1 MLLPDARIY
10 VAGHT
15 GLAGS
20 AIRRRLEAEG
30 YRNLILRTHAD
41 LDLTDERAVERF
53 FAAEKPSHVIL
64 AAAKV
69 GGIAANAAFPAE
81 FLSVNLRI
89 AANIIDSAWRHGAA
103 KLLYLA
109 SSCIYP
115 RVTAQPIREEALLTG
130 TLEPTNEAYAIAKI
144 AGLKL
149 CQAYRRQHGFDA
161 IVAMP
166 TNLYG
171 PHDRF
176 DPESSHVLPA
186 LLRRFHEAK
195 EAGAPDVTVWG
206 SGTPRR
212 DFLHADDL
220 ATACLAMLRGYS
232 DAMPVNIGSGSD
244 ISIRELAELIADIVG
259 YRGAIHFDPSRPDG
273 TPEKRLDITRMTAL
287 GWHPAIDLKAGI
299 EQTYRWYRENCARE
313 TAAV

>member
-1 MLLPDARIY
+1 MLLPDSRVY

-30 YRNLILRTHAD
+30 HRTLLLRTHAE
-41 LDLTDERAVERF
+41 LDLTDERAVEAF

-69 GGIAANAAFPAE
+69 GGIATNAAFPAE

-89 AANIIDSAWRHGAA
+89 AANVIESAWRYGAE

-115 RVTAQPIREEALLTG
+115 RITPQPIREAALLTG
-130 TLEPTNEAYAIAKI
+130 ALEPTNEAYAIAKI

-171 PHDRF
+171 PQDRF
-176 DPESSHVLPA
+176 DPEAGHVLPA

-195 EAGAPDVTVWG
+195 KAGAPEVTVWG
-206 SGTPRR
+206 SGSPRR

-220 ATACLAMLRGYS
+220 AAACLTLLRGYS
-232 DAMPVNIGSGSD
+232 DEMPVNIGSGDD
-244 ISIRELAELIADIVG
+244 ISIRELAFLIAEITG
-259 YRGAIHFDPSRPDG
+259 YRGAITFDASRPDG
-273 TPEKRLDITRMTAL
+273 TPEKRLDISRITAL
-287 GWHPAIDLKAGI
+287 DWRPAIDLCSGI
-299 EQTYRWYRENCARE
+299 EDTYRWYRENCARE
-313 TAAV
+313 TATV

>member
-1 MLLPDARIY
+1 MLTPDSRIY

-20 AIRRRLEAEG
+20 AICRALEEAG
-30 YRNLILRTHAD
+30 HRNLILRAHAD

-53 FAAEKPSHVIL
+53 FAVERPSHVIL

-69 GGIAANAAFPAE
+69 GGIAANASFPAA

-89 AANIIDSAWRHGAA
+89 AANVIEAAWRHGAE

-115 RVTAQPIREEALLTG
+115 RITPQPIREEALLTG

-149 CQAYRRQHGFDA
+149 CQAYRRQYGFDA

-171 PHDRF
+171 PYDRF
-176 DPESSHVLPA
+176 DAEAGHVLPA

-195 EAGAPDVTVWG
+195 QAGAPGVTVWG
-206 SGTPRR
+206 SGAPRR
-212 DFLHADDL
+212 DFLHAGDL
-220 ATACLAMLRGYS
+220 ATACLTMLRDYS
-232 DAMPVNIGSGSD
+232 GEMPVNIGSGGD
-244 ISIRELAELIADIVG
+244 IPVRDLAALIADIIG
-259 YRGAIHFDPSRPDG
+259 YRGGIRFDPSRPDG
-273 TPEKRLDITRMTAL
+273 TPEKRLDISRIAAL
-287 GWHPAIDLKAGI
+287 GWRPVIDLRSGI
-299 EQTYRWYRENCARE
+299 EDTYRWYRENCARE
-313 TAAV
+313 TATV

>member
-1 MLLPDARIY
+1 MEPDSRIY
-10 VAGHT
+10 IAGHT

-20 AIRRRLEAEG
+20 AICRALEKAG
-30 YRNLILRTHAD
+30 HHNLLLRSHAD
-41 LDLTDERAVERF
+41 LDLTDERAVECF

-89 AANIIDSAWRHGAA
+89 AANVIESAWRHGAR

-115 RVTAQPIREEALLTG
+115 RVTSQPVREEALLTG
-130 TLEPTNEAYAIAKI
+130 APEPTNEAYAIAKI

-149 CQAYRRQHGFDA
+149 CQAYRRQYGFDA

-176 DPESSHVLPA
+176 DTESGHVLPA

-195 EAGAPDVTVWG
+195 AANAPEVMVWG
-206 SGTPRR
+206 SGNPRR
-212 DFLHADDL
+212 DFLHVDDL
-220 ATACLAMLRGYS
+220 AAACLTLLRHYS
-232 DAMPVNIGSGSD
+232 DDMPVNIGSGGD
-244 ISIRELAELIADIVG
+244 ISIHDLAQLIAAVVG
-259 YRGAIHFDPSRPDG
+259 YRGRLRFDPSRPDG

-287 GWHPAIDLKAGI
+287 GWRPAIDLKTGI

>member
-1 MLLPDARIY
+1 MPDSRVY

-20 AIRRRLEAEG
+20 AICRRLEAEG
-30 YRNLILRTHAD
+30 HRKLLLRTHAE
-41 LDLTDERAVERF
+41 LDLTDERTVESF

-89 AANIIDSAWRHGAA
+89 AANVIESAWRQGAE

-115 RVTAQPIREEALLTG
+115 RVTPQPIREEALLTG
-130 TLEPTNEAYAIAKI
+130 ALEPTNEAYAIAKI

-149 CQAYRRQHGFDA
+149 CQAYRRQYGFDA

-171 PHDRF
+171 PHDQF
-176 DPESSHVLPA
+176 DAESGHVLPA

-195 EAGAPDVTVWG
+195 QTGVPEVTVWG
-206 SGTPRR
+206 SGSPRR

-220 ATACLAMLRGYS
+220 AAACLALLHDYS
-232 DAMPVNIGSGSD
+232 DEMPVNIGSGGD
-244 ISIRELAELIADIVG
+244 ISIRDLARLIAETVG
-259 YRGAIHFDPSRPDG
+259 YRGAIRFDSSRPDG
-273 TPEKRLDITRMTAL
+273 TPEKRLDISRIKAL
-287 GWHPAIDLKAGI
+287 GWRPAIDLRSGI

-313 TAAV
+313 TATV

>member
-30 YRNLILRTHAD
+30 YRNLILRTHAE
-41 LDLTDERAVERF
+41 LDLTDERAVETF

-89 AANIIDSAWRHGAA
+89 VANVIESAWRHGAA

-130 TLEPTNEAYAIAKI
+130 ALEPTNEAYAIAKI

-149 CQAYRRQHGFDA
+149 CQAYRRQYGFDA

-171 PHDRF
+171 PQDRF
-176 DPESSHVLPA
+176 DAESGHVLPA
-186 LLRRFHEAK
+186 LLHRFHEAK
-195 EAGAPDVTVWG
+195 MADAPDVMVWG
-206 SGTPRR
+206 SGSPRR

-220 ATACLAMLRGYS
+220 ASACLALLRSYS
-232 DAMPVNIGSGSD
+232 GDIPVNIGSGGD
-244 ISIRELAELIADIVG
+244 ILIRDLTSLIAETVG
-259 YRGAIHFDPSRPDG
+259 YRGAIRFDPSRPDG
-273 TPEKRLDITRMTAL
+273 TPEKRLDITRITAL

-313 TAAV
+313 TATV

>member
-1 MLLPDARIY
+1 MLAADSRIY

-30 YRNLILRTHAD
+30 YRNLTLPTHTD

-89 AANIIDSAWRHGAA
+89 AANVIESAWRHGAR

-115 RVTAQPIREEALLTG
+115 RLTPQPIREEALLTG
-130 TLEPTNEAYAIAKI
+130 ALEPTNEAYAIAKI

-166 TNLYG
+166 TNLFG
-171 PHDRF
+171 PQDRF
-176 DPESSHVLPA
+176 DPEAGHVLPA
-186 LLRRFHEAK
+186 LLRRFHEAT
-195 EAGAPDVTVWG
+195 EAGASEVIVWG

-212 DFLHADDL
+212 DFLHGDDL
-220 ATACLAMLRGYS
+220 ATACLTLLRNYS
-232 DAMPVNIGSGSD
+232 DEMPVNIGSGSD
-244 ISIRELAELIADIVG
+244 ISICDLAFLIAEITG
-259 YRGAIHFDPSRPDG
+259 YRGAITFDASRPDG
-273 TPEKRLDITRMTAL
+273 TPEKRLDISRMTAL
-287 GWHPAIDLKAGI
+287 GWRPAIDLRSGI
-299 EQTYRWYRENCARE
+299 EQTYRWYRQNYARE
-313 TAAV
+313 TATV

>member
-1 MLLPDARIY
+1 MLLPDSRVY

-20 AIRRRLEAEG
+20 AICRRLEAEG
-30 YRNLILRTHAD
+30 HRNLLLRTHTE
-41 LDLTDERAVERF
+41 LELTDDGAVERF

-89 AANIIDSAWRHGAA
+89 AANVIESAWRHGAE

-115 RVTAQPIREEALLTG
+115 RLTPQPIREEALLTG
-130 TLEPTNEAYAIAKI
+130 PLEPTNEAYAIAKI

-171 PHDRF
+171 PQDRF
-176 DPESSHVLPA
+176 DPEAGHVLPA

-195 EAGAPDVTVWG
+195 ETDAPDVTVWG
-206 SGTPRR
+206 SGSPRR

-220 ATACLAMLRGYS
+220 AAACLAMLRGYS
-232 DAMPVNIGSGSD
+232 DEMPVNIGSGGD
-244 ISIRELAELIADIVG
+244 TSIRDLAFLIAEITG
-259 YRGAIHFDPSRPDG
+259 YRGAITFDSSRPDG
-273 TPEKRLDITRMTAL
+273 TPEKRLDITRITAL
-287 GWHPAIDLKAGI
+287 GWRPAIDLRSGI

-313 TAAV
+313 TATV

>member
-1 MLLPDARIY
+1 MLGPDSRIY

-20 AIRRRLEAEG
+20 AICRRLVAEG
-30 YRNLILRTHAD
+30 HRNLILRSHAD
-41 LDLTDERAVERF
+41 LDLTDERAVDAF
-53 FAAEKPSHVIL
+53 FAAERPSHVIL

-89 AANIIDSAWRHGAA
+89 AANVIESAWRHGAA

-109 SSCIYP
+109 SSCLYP
-115 RVTAQPIREEALLTG
+115 RLTPQPIREEALLTG
-130 TLEPTNEAYAIAKI
+130 ALEPTNEAYAIAKI

-149 CQAYRRQHGFDA
+149 CQAYRRQYGFDA
-161 IVAMP
+161 TVAMP

-176 DPESSHVLPA
+176 DIENGHVLPA

-195 EAGAPDVTVWG
+195 EADAPEVTVWG

-220 ATACLAMLRGYS
+220 AAACLTMLRRYS
-232 DAMPVNIGSGSD
+232 DGMPVNIGSGGD
-244 ISIRELAELIADIVG
+244 IPIRALARMIADIVG
-259 YRGAIHFDPSRPDG
+259 YRGILRFDPSRPDG
-273 TPEKRLDITRMTAL
+273 TPEKRLDTSRIAAL
-287 GWHPAIDLKAGI
+287 GWRPRIDLRAGI
-299 EQTYRWYRENCARE
+299 EDTYRWYRENCARE

>member
-1 MLLPDARIY
+1 MLLPDSRIY

-20 AIRRRLEAEG
+20 AICRRLEAEG
-30 YRNLILRTHAD
+30 HRKLLLRTHAE
-41 LDLTDERAVERF
+41 LDLTDERAVEAF
-53 FAAEKPSHVIL
+53 FATEKPSHVIL

-89 AANIIDSAWRHGAA
+89 AANVIESAWRHGAR

-115 RVTAQPIREEALLTG
+115 RLTPQPIREEALLTG
-130 TLEPTNEAYAIAKI
+130 ALEPTNEAYAIAKI

-149 CQAYRRQHGFDA
+149 CQAYRRQYGFDA
-161 IVAMP
+161 IVTMP

-171 PHDRF
+171 PQDRF
-176 DPESSHVLPA
+176 DPEAGHVLPA

-195 EAGAPDVTVWG
+195 EAGAPEVTVWG

-212 DFLHADDL
+212 DFLHADDM
-220 ATACLAMLRGYS
+220 AAACLALLRGYS
-232 DAMPVNIGSGSD
+232 DEMPVNIGSGGD
-244 ISIRELAELIADIVG
+244 ILIRDLAFLIAEITG
-259 YRGAIHFDPSRPDG
+259 YRGAIQFDSSRPDG
-273 TPEKRLDITRMTAL
+273 TPEKRLDIARIMAL
-287 GWHPAIDLKAGI
+287 GWRPAIDLRSGI

-313 TAAV
+313 TATV